1 MNIKE
6 LRIGNLLIYEA
17 CTYILKGLYFKEI
30 RTDKNKTEEVPVLI
44 VKAAR
49 QDWQNETCG
58 LNEVE
63 GIRITPEWLKAN
75 GFEILNKAMPEIW
88 IKHVGGYR
96 YIRYHS
102 SVCYMDFETTNSF
115 QRVPW
120 PVKFIHQM
128 QNACTDYGIDFKLKT

>member
-44 VKAAR
+44 VKAAG
-49 QDWQNETCG
+49 QNWQNETCG

-75 GFEILNKAMPEIW
+75 GFEILNKAMP
-88 IKHVGGYR
+88 
-96 YIRYHS
+96 
-102 SVCYMDFETTNSF
+102 
-115 QRVPW
+115 
-120 PVKFIHQM
+120 
-128 QNACTDYGIDFKLKT
+128 